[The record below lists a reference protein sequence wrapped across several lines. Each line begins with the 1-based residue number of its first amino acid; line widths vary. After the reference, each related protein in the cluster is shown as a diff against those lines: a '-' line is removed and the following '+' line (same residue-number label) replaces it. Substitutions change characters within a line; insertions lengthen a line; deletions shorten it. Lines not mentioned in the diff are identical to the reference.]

1 MSFVIAAPCT
11 KVKDTACVDACPVD
25 CIHPSETG
33 MRESGAVSHRTT
45 RKHRSRRMRRGLP
58 SGGDLP
64 G

>member
-1 MSFVIAAPCT
+1 MAFVIAASRI
-11 KVKDTACVDACPVD
+11 KIKDTACMDACPVD
-25 CIHPSETG
+25 CIHPSEIG
-33 MRESGAVSHRTT
+33 MRESRALSHRIT